1 MTFISTPCVDRDHIE
16 PPQPRLNR
24 SERRSRTAWAFA
36 SGGTSCSRGRREE
49 LLDYVVRINM
59 GVARGV
65 AGGYLNRGIEGE
77 DLVQVAYVAL
87 TRAAGNFD
95 PSRHQDFLAYAVPS
109 MRGELKKHFRDLG
122 WAVRPPRRIQ
132 DAHAQITRAEGELVQ
147 RYGRSP
153 RASEIAAHL
162 GLAVDDVVDAMSSE
176 GCFTPASLDRLLTS
190 ADGVGGVTVG
200 DLLGEEDASWLAAE
214 TRMGLAPALRQLRE
228 RDRRIIYLRFYEERT
243 QREIARDIGVTQM
256 QVSRLLSR
264 IMGDLRT
271 QLTADDALPL
281 HAALAPAS

>member
-109 MRGELKKHFRDLG
+109 MRGELKKPLPRPRLG
-122 WAVRPPRRIQ
+122 CPTTAPHPGRPRADHSRRGRAGPAVRPVAASVGDRRPSRPRRRRRGRRHVVGGLL
-132 DAHAQITRAEGELVQ
+132 HASLAG
-147 RYGRSP
+147 P
-153 RASEIAAHL
+153 
-162 GLAVDDVVDAMSSE
+162 AVD
-176 GCFTPASLDRLLTS
+176 
-190 ADGVGGVTVG
+190 
-200 DLLGEEDASWLAAE
+200 
-214 TRMGLAPALRQLRE
+214 Q
-228 RDRRIIYLRFYEERT
+228 RRRR
-243 QREIARDIGVTQM
+243 RWGHGR
-256 QVSRLLSR
+256 
-264 IMGDLRT
+264 
-271 QLTADDALPL
+271 
-281 HAALAPAS
+281 